1 MTVKIINYVGKQ
13 FFMIALLISMTSCT
27 LLQPKVTEDVNQ
39 RFDALLEKMAKE
51 ALMNSPLSATFTLGN
66 LKEEGLEGLSSQL
79 DYLALESIQEAIN
92 QANNDLKALQEI
104 DITVLSQEQ
113 QKNYALAEF
122 NLTLGMNRWKYL
134 YSQNLIQASSGVQV
148 DIPLALMQIEF
159 EERAEID
166 AFILRVQELPRL
178 FDEVIVYEQERYN
191 KGYRLPGYIYS
202 DVEKQITDMLVEP
215 ENFMMMLS
223 FAERINQFEGLTEEE
238 RTNYKTIYLDII
250 QNQLYPAFEKL
261 KSQAIAMESSN
272 ATGSIS
278 EWSDGKAY
286 YEDLVK
292 YMTSNE
298 LDVEGL
304 EDWATE
310 EINSI
315 TQQFQTIINENP
327 TLLDTDFENALPSF
341 NDMEAIRTAIN
352 EVYQREFYD
361 YDITFA
367 SENHIPEYLEESLA
381 AGFYFP
387 ITVDGED
394 YGNMYL
400 QNKDYEKPTAETLML
415 YYHENIPG
423 HHLYY
428 SYIAKS
434 EEPLYRKMNEYLAY
448 EEGWATYCQNLS
460 FESMGLSD
468 ELARFFKLNS
478 DYSNAFMVL
487 MDIQLHYNGMSV
499 EEVKE
504 QFLGMGYT
512 QESVDSMVDR
522 MISKPGETIH
532 YMYGNDKINQ
542 WKRQFQDARGE
553 DFDVKEFHDFILSHF
568 GLPFFVVEEELDK
581 VLTNE

>member
-1 MTVKIINYVGKQ
+1 MSLKAVKFVVKQ
-13 FFMIALLISMTSCT
+13 FLLLTLLISITSCT
-27 LLQPKVTEDVNQ
+27 VLQPKVTEDVNQ
-39 RFDALLEKMAKE
+39 RFDALLEDMAKE

-66 LKEEGLEGLSSQL
+66 LQEEGLDELASQL
-79 DYLALESIQEAIN
+79 DHLSLDAIQEGIRL
-92 QANNDLKALQEI
+92 ANNDLKALKEI
-104 DITVLSQEQ
+104 NIADLTQEQ
-113 QKNYALAEF
+113 QKNYSLAEF
-122 NLTLGMNRWKYL
+122 NLTLGINRWKYL

-159 EERAEID
+159 EEKAEID

-178 FDEVIVYEQERYN
+178 IDEVIGYEQERFS
-191 KGYRLPGYIYS
+191 KGYGLPGYIYK
-202 DVEKQITDMLVEP
+202 DVEKQIEDMLVEP

-223 FAERINQFEGLTEEE
+223 FSERIDQYEGLTEEE
-238 RTNYKTIYLDII
+238 RVNYKKTYLDII
-250 QNQLYPAFEKL
+250 QNQIYPALEKL
-261 KSQAIAMESSN
+261 KTQAINMESSK

-278 EWSDGKAY
+278 EWPDGKAY
-286 YEDLVK
+286 YEDLVA
-292 YMTSNE
+292 YMTSDE

-315 TQQFQTIINENP
+315 TQQFQQIIEENP

-341 NDMEAIRTAIN
+341 QDMEAIRAAIN

-367 SENHIPEYLEESLA
+367 SENSIPEYLEDTLA

-400 QNKDYEKPTAETLML
+400 QNKDYEQPTADTLML

-423 HHLYY
+423 HHLYF
-428 SYIAKS
+428 SYIANS

-499 EEVKE
+499 EEIKE
-504 QFLGMGYT
+504 QFIGMGYT
-512 QESVDSMVDR
+512 QDSVDSIVDR

-532 YMYGNDKINQ
+532 YMYGNDKMNQ
-542 WKRQFQDARGE
+542 WKKQFQEARGE
-553 DFDVKEFHDFILSHF
+553 SFDVKEFHDFVLSHY
-568 GLPFFVVEEELDK
+568 GLPFYVVEGELDK